1 MGATTTIPSHG
12 RFMALGFPQLFLA
25 CGWYGALGR
34 VVDFEMCHLRS
45 RGRVANF
52 KNEVFRNGGIGFEIF
67 DFLTCCTWKRH
78 RLHMLSYD
86 RQGGGVGGGGGGML
100 TFVSSASLTVRKR
113 HMLHLLSYDRQGG
126 WGGDVNVRIEHFL
139 YVTEE
144 VAVAD
149 ILHCLTRFLRISCV
163 NLCWS
168 WLDFL

>member
-1 MGATTTIPSHG
+1 MLNHDKPWDCVATCLGLGACKISCGHLNFGPVRS
-12 RFMALGFPQLFLA
+12 ALWLVTFRLFLA

-86 RQGGGVGGGGGGML
+86 RQGG
-100 TFVSSASLTVRKR
+100 
-113 HMLHLLSYDRQGG
+113 